1 MFPAKAL
8 IALLALAITFGV
20 VRMEHGRD
28 PLTGDAWVKLS
39 ISDRT
44 VQTARLMMAQAVEA
58 TRAIQDTAPTDL
70 PPAPGLRP
78 SSR

>member
-58 TRAIQDTAPTDL
+58 TRAVSDTAPADL
-70 PPAPGLRP
+70 PPAPPVHPAGR
-78 SSR
+78 